1 MMRLLLI
8 LLLASLPAWAEGGP
22 SPPGN
27 LEERLAAAFQAL
39 ESKDYPRAIALFEDV
54 AALDWRNFQ
63 AHFGLGLA
71 YFRSGAL
78 KEALF
83 EFRQLAKLYPERFE
97 GWYNLGVTQARLK
110 DWKGATESL
119 ARALAVG
126 EKAGLPPATL
136 RPAYL
141 ALADAYRRLDNPSAA
156 AEVLSRAYKAL
167 PGDPEV
173 ALLLADAL
181 VAAGK
186 GEDALPYLYEV
197 LAGDRGNV
205 TASLLLADVLVDQGL
220 SERALRELDRSIAA
234 AKTDTDRA
242 RLIYKKALILAGEGG
257 KRAEVEALLE
267 EAIALDPGLW
277 QAQYDVGRLKLALG
291 DAKGALRA
299 FMLAY
304 QANPNDP
311 RVLLGLAAAYDALGK
326 AADAYRVAKL
336 AVRKAGAA
344 ERIEALFLLG
354 KNAYRAGRYSEAVE
368 ALKQVVAERKSDAEA
383 WLWLGLA
390 LYAVKDYG
398 QAVSALER
406 AAELDGRVEVLE
418 ALGAAYLAARRFSD
432 AERVYTEVVLKAPE
446 RAEAWYHLGWALK
459 ALGRDSEAKRA
470 WKKALEL
477 GYKPA
482 QGLVR

>member
-1 MMRLLLI
+1 V
-8 LLLASLPAWAEGGP
+8 
-22 SPPGN
+22 PPGN

-39 ESKDYPRAIALFEDV
+39 EAEDYPRAIALFEDV
-54 AALDWRNFQ
+54 AALDWRNFR

-78 KEALF
+78 REALF

-110 DWKGATESL
+110 DWKGAAESL
-119 ARALAVG
+119 TRALAVG
-126 EKAGLPPATL
+126 EKAGLPPASL

-141 ALADAYRRLDNPSAA
+141 ALADAHRRLDNPSAA
-156 AEVLSRAYKAL
+156 AEVLTRAYKAL

-173 ALLLADAL
+173 TLLLADAL
-181 VAAGK
+181 VAAGR

-197 LAGDRGNV
+197 LAGDRGNA

-220 SERALRELDRSIAA
+220 FERAIRELNRSIDA

-242 RLIYKKALILAGEGG
+242 RLIYKKALILASKGG
-257 KRAEVEALLE
+257 KRTEVEALLE

-304 QANPNDP
+304 RANPDDP
-311 RVLLGLAAAYDALGK
+311 RVLLGLAAAYDALGQ

-336 AVRKAGAA
+336 AVRKAGPA
-344 ERIEALFLLG
+344 ERLEALFLLG
-354 KNAYRAGRYSEAVE
+354 KNAYRTGRYSEAVE
-368 ALKQVVAERKSDAEA
+368 ALKQVVAERKSDAQA

-398 QAVSALER
+398 QAAAALER

-432 AERVYTEVVLKAPE
+432 AERVYTEVVLKAPN